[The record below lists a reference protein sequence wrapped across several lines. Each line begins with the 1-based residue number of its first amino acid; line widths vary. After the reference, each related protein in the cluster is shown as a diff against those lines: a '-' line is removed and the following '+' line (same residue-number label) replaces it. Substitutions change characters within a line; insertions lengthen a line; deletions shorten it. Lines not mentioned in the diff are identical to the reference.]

1 MTWSCH
7 ISRIGSSSVFR
18 VVRLDRSGI
27 AHSTVFDVAAGIA
40 WFVCDAAK
48 QDPGRIPCFL
58 HKATDEVGDRDVDC
72 MACIALGCL
81 S

>member
-1 MTWSCH
+1 MTM
-7 ISRIGSSSVFR
+7 SVFGASMTTSVLR
-18 VVRLDRSGI
+18 VVRLDKSGI
-27 AHSTVFDVAAGIA
+27 AHSAIVEVAAGIA

-48 QDPGRIPCFL
+48 QGPGRIPCFL
-58 HKATDEVGDRDVDC
+58 HKATDEAGDRDIDC